1 MGHIRPK
8 IDKDHIAQINGLI
21 DQNPDW
27 HRTRLS
33 KELCKLW
40 GWQSA
45 NGQLKDISC
54 RDLLRD
60 LDKAGVINLP
70 SARHVPRR
78 AGIGA
83 DKIEHLSHKIVE
95 ITASLDEVRP
105 LQIEIVESK
114 EDIKV
119 FKSYIDQY
127 HYLGFDR
134 SIGENIRYLVKSHS
148 GIPLAC
154 LMFGSSAW
162 KCRSRDEYIG
172 WDSEHRQI
180 GLHLITNNSRFLILP
195 GIHVQHLASH
205 ILGNVVRRVS
215 VDFQA
220 KYGHPI
226 ILLETFVEQGRFR
239 GTCYKAANWMYVGST
254 TGRGRDSRS
263 HKATLPLKDVWL
275 YPLQPH
281 RNVEVLRG
289 KNTL

>member
-1 MGHIRPK
+1 MGHIRPTINK
-8 IDKDHIAQINGLI
+8 EHIRQINGLI
-21 DQNPDW
+21 ENNPDW

-33 KELCKLW
+33 KELCKIW

-60 LDKAGVINLP
+60 LDKTGVINLP
-70 SARHVPRR
+70 PALHLPRR
-78 AGIGA
+78 VGISA
-83 DKIEHLSHKIVE
+83 DKVEHMTHNTVDM
-95 ITASLDEVRP
+95 AAGLDEIKP
-105 LQIEIVESK
+105 LQIEIAESK

-119 FKSYIDQY
+119 FKSYVDQY

-134 SIGENIRYLVKSHS
+134 SIGENIKYFVRSRD

-172 WDSEHRQI
+172 WNSEQRRTR
-180 GLHLITNNSRFLILP
+180 LHLVTNNNRFLILP
-195 GIHVQHLASH
+195 GIRVQHLASH
-205 ILGNVVRRVS
+205 ILGKLARRVS
-215 VDFQA
+215 GDFQA

-239 GTCYKAANWMYVGST
+239 GTCYKAANWTYVGAT

-263 HKATLPLKDVWL
+263 RNATLPLKDVWL
-275 YPLQPH
+275 YPLQK
-281 RNVEVLRG
+281 NIELLRG
-289 KNTL
+289 MNTL